1 MICGEAYTLDDFI
14 LNTRLVAVHPHLFK
28 LLGSSLITELGQ
40 KLILHRL
47 YISIFPVAF
56 DE

>member
-1 MICGEAYTLDDFI
+1 
-14 LNTRLVAVHPHLFK
+14 
-28 LLGSSLITELGQ
+28 LITELGQ

-56 DE
+56 DEWRRWR